1 MMGMACKLTCK
12 TAFVPDF
19 VKSTSCTVDVAA
31 ACSSCGRS
39 SGKINGQ
46 TYDCAGCG
54 YEGGPGPG
62 LLPGQVRVRHGPFMD
77 EDSVCDISRGLRR
90 DGYLQWLLY
99 LCSLDSC
106 VPGGQGR

>member
-1 MMGMACKLTCK
+1 MIGVACKLTCK

-46 TYDCAGCG
+46 TYDCG
-54 YEGGPGPG
+54 YEAPVVATKA
-62 LLPGQVRVRHGPFMD
+62 GQDLVSCPVKCESGTAPSWMKTV
-77 EDSVCDISRGLRR
+77 SVTSLADCAGMATYN
-90 DGYLQWLLY
+90 G
-99 LCSLDSC
+99 CSTYA
-106 VPGGQGR
+106 P